1 MRQANPGLT
10 VNQIKQI
17 LLDTAS
23 EFGAPGNDN
32 DYGYGMIDAYEA
44 VIHTLENYGGTLSGE
59 VTLTENLTIQ
69 SGNTLTIAPGTTIKF
84 DSGVK
89 LTING
94 TLDVKG
100 LFANTVTFDRSGGS
114 DWMALSSTAPAAAA
128 PASHLPLS

>member
-44 VIHTLENYGGTLSGE
+44 VIPTLENYGGTLSGE

-89 LTING
+89 RAKSP
-94 TLDVKG
+94 TLELGWRAVCR
-100 LFANTVTFDRSGGS
+100 AIRRVR
-114 DWMALSSTAPAAAA
+114 
-128 PASHLPLS
+128 